1 MKTKLLNGTWN
12 LKILGKDAGLTGE
25 AGLPAE
31 VHGIS
36 FCDPSY
42 RRENRGSVLS

>member
-31 VHGIS
+31 VPGS
-36 FCDPSY
+36 VY
-42 RRENRGSVLS
+42 ATLLTGGSVLS